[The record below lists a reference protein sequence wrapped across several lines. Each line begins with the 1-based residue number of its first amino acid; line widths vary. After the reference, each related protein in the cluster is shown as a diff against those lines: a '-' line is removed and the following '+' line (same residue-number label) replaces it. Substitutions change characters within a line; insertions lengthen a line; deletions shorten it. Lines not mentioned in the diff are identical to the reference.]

1 MDTRAARRGQ
11 AMTEL
16 VVGMFALALVVSALC
31 GFAVYIA
38 KSLRVQNELRVG
50 GKRTD
55 RVEATGITAE
65 YVFGAESLKISEK
78 LNWPP
83 TSF

>member
-1 MDTRAARRGQ
+1 MGIDRRRGQ

-16 VVGMFALALVVSALC
+16 AVGLFALALVVSALC
-31 GFAVYIA
+31 GFAVYVA

-50 GKRTD
+50 GQKTD
-55 RVEATGITAE
+55 RVEATGLTAD
-65 YVFGAESLKISEK
+65 YVFGTEALTISER
-78 LNWPP
+78 LVWPP

>member
-1 MDTRAARRGQ
+1 MGIDRRRGQ

-16 VVGMFALALVVSALC
+16 AVGLFALALVVSALC
-31 GFAVYIA
+31 GFAVYVA

-50 GKRTD
+50 GQKTD
-55 RVEATGITAE
+55 RVEATGLTAE
-65 YVFGAESLKISEK
+65 YVFGAEALTISER
-78 LNWPP
+78 LVWPP

>member
-1 MDTRAARRGQ
+1 MGIDRRRGQ

-16 VVGMFALALVVSALC
+16 AVGLFALALVVSALC
-31 GFAVYIA
+31 GFAVYVA

-50 GKRTD
+50 GQKTD
-55 RVEATGITAE
+55 RVEATDLTAD
-65 YVFGAESLKISEK
+65 YVFGTEALTISER
-78 LNWPP
+78 LVWPP